1 MGWPGI
7 RGSIRRTACIRTRW
21 ANGSWRRMC
30 GRRWSHYYSVLGNRE
45 SGLGNRES
53 RVPIS
58 GEQHSLTRAK
68 TTAKFKGCLALVS
81 VSSFL
86 FPDRAQRMAI
96 PATQIRRGMVI
107 VFEGDPCRIV
117 EFRHHTPGN
126 LRAMVQAKLKNL
138 RNGASFEHRFR
149 AADSIDPASMETHD
163 LEFLYQGGDTYHF
176 MNTEN
181 YDQLEMDEEM
191 LGDNA
196 QWMQPGMKIQAEYY
210 DGRPVGIKL
219 PNSLVLEVVDTAPVM
234 KTATKTASSKPAKLE
249 NGVTIN
255 VPEFV
260 GTGDKVKVN
269 PATSE
274 YQERAK

>member
-1 MGWPGI
+1 
-7 RGSIRRTACIRTRW
+7 
-21 ANGSWRRMC
+21 
-30 GRRWSHYYSVLGNRE
+30 
-45 SGLGNRES
+45 
-53 RVPIS
+53 
-58 GEQHSLTRAK
+58 
-68 TTAKFKGCLALVS
+68 
-81 VSSFL
+81 
-86 FPDRAQRMAI
+86 MAI

-107 VFEGDPCRIV
+107 VFEGDPCRII

-126 LRAMVQAKLKNL
+126 LRAMVQAKLKNI
-138 RNGASFEHRFR
+138 RTGSSFEHRFR

-163 LEFLYQGGDTYHF
+163 LEFLYKGGDTYHF

-196 QWMQPGMKIQAEYY
+196 QWMQNGMKIQAEYY

-234 KTATKTASSKPAKLE
+234 KTATKTASSKPATLE

-269 PATSE
+269 PATGE

>member
-1 MGWPGI
+1 
-7 RGSIRRTACIRTRW
+7 
-21 ANGSWRRMC
+21 
-30 GRRWSHYYSVLGNRE
+30 
-45 SGLGNRES
+45 
-53 RVPIS
+53 
-58 GEQHSLTRAK
+58 
-68 TTAKFKGCLALVS
+68 
-81 VSSFL
+81 
-86 FPDRAQRMAI
+86 MAI

-107 VFEGDPCRIV
+107 VFEGEPCRVI

-138 RNGASFEHRFR
+138 RSGSSFEHRFR

-176 MNTEN
+176 MNVEN
-181 YDQLEMDEEM
+181 YDQLEMDEEA

-234 KTATKTASSKPAKLE
+234 KTATKTASTKPAKLE

-269 PATSE
+269 PSTGE
-274 YQERAK
+274 YQERAKE